1 MKTRLV
7 FIFVIS
13 FCLSGCDNSPY
24 VHTFGETSAER
35 VAVMTDIIKKRTSL
49 PGSILDA
56 ECIEEQYGDGR
67 FGPSDFAFFAK
78 LVVEKADFATWK
90 SSAGKRI
97 SNWDYKSPKKA
108 SLSWWSTKEQA
119 DQLEMY
125 SPKPMFRRSNGWVGF
140 AADGQT
146 IYILTFTM

>member
-7 FIFVIS
+7 FILAIS
-13 FCLSGCDNSPY
+13 IWLSGCDNSPY

-35 VAVMTDIIKKRTSL
+35 VAVMTDIIKKRISL

-56 ECIEEQYGDGR
+56 ECIEEKYGGLL
-67 FGPSDFAFFAK
+67 GPSEYNFFAK
-78 LVVEKADFATWK
+78 LVVEKTALASWK
-90 SSAGKRI
+90 SSAGEKI
-97 SNWDYKSPKKA
+97 SSWDYFTPKNG
-108 SLSWWSTKEQA
+108 LSWWLTREQA

-125 SPKPMFRRSNGWVGF
+125 SPKPMFGRRFGWVGF

-146 IYILTFTM
+146 IYILTHAW

>member
-35 VAVMTDIIKKRTSL
+35 VAVMSDIIKKRTSL

-56 ECIEEQYGDGR
+56 ECIEEEYGDRR

-78 LVVEKADFATWK
+78 LVVEKADFAAWK

-108 SLSWWSTKEQA
+108 NLSWWSTKEQT

-125 SPKPMFRRSNGWVGF
+125 SPKPMFGRSNGWVGF
-140 AADGQT
+140 AADSQT

>member
-1 MKTRLV
+1 MKTQWV
-7 FIFVIS
+7 FILAIS

-90 SSAGKRI
+90 SSVGKRI

-108 SLSWWSTKEQA
+108 SLSWWSTKEQTN
-119 DQLEMY
+119 QLEMY
-125 SPKPMFRRSNGWVGF
+125 SPKPMFGRSNGWVGF